1 MFVLGPRAQDVNS
14 SLTQNTGQQQ
24 CSVNEVYKYCGGCD
38 QYCNEGPVSCTA
50 DCRPG
55 CYCKDSYK
63 RSFRGGICIPIST
76 CPRAQDVN
84 SSLTQN
90 T

>member
-1 MFVLGPRAQDVNS
+1 
-14 SLTQNTGQQQ
+14 QQQ
-24 CSVNEVYKYCGGCD
+24 CRVNEVYKYCSGCD

-55 CYCKDSYK
+55 CYCQDGYV
-63 RSFRGGICIPIST
+63 RAFRGSVDICIPRSN
-76 CPRAQDVN
+76 CPASQGQS